1 MSRSQTALLLL
12 PLILFGS
19 AAAQT
24 RIGNIILTPAG
35 QTAPKGKSVSAAVPT
50 GMREIS
56 GRVSAGGT
64 VRLPAGSKVTVT
76 VQEYNTRNMNTV
88 VNVTFGTTK
97 LDTPYQVYF
106 NPVRINEGRRY
117 AIRAT
122 VRDASGNTLYVTDPV
137 LEIPRAQKATL
148 TLRVRPVN

>member
-1 MSRSQTALLLL
+1 
-12 PLILFGS
+12 
-19 AAAQT
+19 
-24 RIGNIILTPAG
+24 
-35 QTAPKGKSVSAAVPT
+35 
-50 GMREIS
+50 MREIS
-56 GRVSAGGT
+56 GRVSAGST

-137 LEIPRAQKATL
+137 LEVPKAKKATL